1 MNPELYSQHL
11 DTVAQRWQAALEFAG
26 FEAAIIAAGR
36 PRHYFLDDRAAPFQP
51 NPHFAQWFPDGDCA
65 DAMLLIRPGHRPR
78 LFFHQPRDYW
88 HQPPRLPAW
97 ADANLDAAVF
107 AEADDLRNAVAAAM
121 RDCNRPACVGEEP
134 PGNLG
139 AAEHNPALLL
149 SHLHYHRAAKTPFE
163 IDCMARAND
172 RAAAGHVAARAA
184 FEAGESEFDTHM
196 RYLAA
201 ARQTPEEL
209 PYHSIVAQNGHAGVL
224 HYQHY
229 DREPPQ
235 PLLSFLIDAGAS
247 ECGYAADVTRTYA
260 ADADGDFAALVHD
273 LDAAQQRLIGDI
285 RPGMDFADLHAAAHR
300 VVAELLAA
308 HGIVRCTPQAALD
321 GGITRAFLPHGL
333 GHLIG
338 LQVHDV
344 GGQQASPEG
353 GLRPPD
359 PAYPALRLTRTIEM
373 DHVFT
378 IEPGL
383 YFIPMLLDELRAGS
397 AAGEVDWNRIEH
409 FTPFGGIRIEDN
421 VVVTADG
428 VRNLTREAFTRHA

>member
-11 DTVAQRWQAALEFAG
+11 DTLAERWQAALAFAG
-26 FEAAIIAAGR
+26 FEAAVIAAGR
-36 PRHYFLDDRAAPFQP
+36 PRDYFLDDRAAPFQP
-51 NPHFAQWFPDGDCA
+51 NPHFAQWFPDRDCA
-65 DAMLLIRPGHRPR
+65 DAMLLIRPGRRPR

-97 ADANLDAAVF
+97 AEANLDAAVF
-107 AEADDLRNAVAAAM
+107 AEVDDLRDAVSAAM
-121 RDCNRPACVGEEP
+121 CDCNRPAYVGEEP

-149 SHLHYHRAAKTPFE
+149 SHLHYHRAAKTAFE

-172 RAAAGHVAARAA
+172 RAAAGHAAARAA
-184 FEAGESEFDTHM
+184 FAAGESEFDTHM

-209 PYHSIVAQNGHAGVL
+209 PYHSIIAQNRHAGVL

-260 ADADGDFAALVHD
+260 ADGDGDFAALVRD
-273 LDAAQQRLIGDI
+273 MDTAQRRLIDGI
-285 RPGMDFADLHAAAHR
+285 RPGIGFADLHAAAHR
-300 VVAELLAA
+300 AVAELLAS
-308 HGIVRCTPQAALD
+308 HGIVRCTPDAALET
-321 GGITRAFLPHGL
+321 GITRAFLPHGL

-359 PAYPALRLTRTIEM
+359 PAYPALRLTRTI
-373 DHVFT
+373 DTDYAFT

-383 YFIPMLLDELRAGS
+383 YFIPMLLDELRDGPAGS
-397 AAGEVDWNRIEH
+397 DVNWDRVEH
-409 FTPFGGIRIEDN
+409 FAPFGGIRIEDN
-421 VVVTADG
+421 VVVTGDG
-428 VRNLTREAFTRHA
+428 VRNLTREAFARHA